1 MIKDILQ
8 QLAPLDEK
16 IAALRGDPADEN
28 MTDITNHAAELAELS
43 AQEDALLSG
52 CGALTAEDRVFLARH
67 PERPHIDEIV
77 DALFTD
83 FFEQCGD
90 RQCKEDAAILGGV
103 ALFHGQPVTVIGHRK
118 GSTLEENL
126 RCNFGMPGPE
136 GYRKAFCNFDAGKV
150 ARMTDDDVER
160 LMHFDGI
167 VKNRLKIKATITNA
181 RLFLAVQEE
190 FGSFRDYTLSFFP
203 GGKPITNHF
212 RSLNEIPASSPESDA
227 MSRDMKKRGFKFF
240 GPTICYAHLQAS
252 GFVNDH
258 LTGCICRNGQ

>member
-1 MIKDILQ
+1 MQDMIDGRCGWCGTDGLYVKYH
-8 QLAPLDEK
+8 DEEWGK
-16 IAALRGDPADEN
+16 PV
-28 MTDITNHAAELAELS
+28 TDDGKLFEFLVLES
-43 AQEDALLSG
+43 AQAGFSW
-52 CGALTAEDRVFLARH
+52 
-67 PERPHIDEIV
+67 I
-77 DALFTD
+77 
-83 FFEQCGD
+83 
-90 RQCKEDAAILGGV
+90 KIL
-103 ALFHGQPVTVIGHRK
+103 RK
-118 GSTLEENL
+118 
-126 RCNFGMPGPE
+126 RE